1 MNIIKSATLKCV
13 SIELF
18 KRIVPSRWFSLTEL
32 YLNVAIG
39 YGSIDKAFNNFLI
52 QVCCGY

>member
-52 QVCCGY
+52 QVCCEY